1 MRWAGAAISAVTLA
15 VILAPACAKQASDDG
30 AAKPKAAVKPVAPKP
45 PPPPEPTF
53 SEKAAKA
60 AKLAA
65 DAARACTDSFV
76 AKIDLEA
83 YRKGELAI
91 DLGKMHKTCGSA
103 SDDLVRNL
111 SRWILLDRRLD
122 RVLFE
127 VSRYRDTYKR
137 VELYLKR
144 VGAKKKRT
152 REKNAKKLE
161 RFAGEAKDASR
172 ALSAAAADLRGVDL
186 EAAGNALAAR
196 RSFLEALPGNFDR
209 YLEAPVRDRR
219 AMYHAVGR
227 YLAGGAQRL
236 RAIAAQK
243 PGGSLAGAVEE
254 LEKELAGARAFFKDF
269 ELAADSKKKLTPVI
283 EELSKKALSA
293 LGS

>member
-1 MRWAGAAISAVTLA
+1 MRWGRAAISAVTLA
-15 VILAPACAKQASDDG
+15 VIMAPACAKQASDDS
-30 AAKPKAAVKPVAPKP
+30 ARKPKAAAAKPVAPK
-45 PPPPEPTF
+45 PPPEPTF
-53 SEKAAKA
+53 SEKATKA

-65 DAARACTDSFV
+65 DAARTCTDSFV
-76 AKIDLEA
+76 SKIDLEA
-83 YRKGELAI
+83 YRKGELAV
-91 DLGKMHKTCGSA
+91 DLGKMHKTCGSV

-111 SRWILLDRRLD
+111 SRWVLLDRRLD

-144 VGAKKKRT
+144 VGAKKKKT
-152 REKNAKKLE
+152 RKKNAKKLE

-186 EAAGNALAAR
+186 EAAGNAPAAR
-196 RSFLEALPGNFDR
+196 RSFLEALPGTFNR

-236 RAIAAQK
+236 RAVAAQK
-243 PGGSLAGAVEE
+243 PGGSLAAAVEE
-254 LEKELAGARAFFKDF
+254 LDKELDGARAFFKDF

>member
-1 MRWAGAAISAVTLA
+1 MRWGRAAIAVTTLC
-15 VILAPACAKQASDDG
+15 VVLVPACQKQAPEE
-30 AAKPKAAVKPVAPKP
+30 AKPKAAPAKPVAAKP
-45 PPPPEPTF
+45 LPPPEPTF
-53 SEKAAKA
+53 SEKAAKV
-60 AKLAA
+60 AKTAA
-65 DAARACTDSFV
+65 DAARACTDGFV
-76 AKIDLEA
+76 SKIDLEA
-83 YRKGELAI
+83 YKKGELAV
-91 DLGKMHKTCGSA
+91 DLAKMHKTCGSV
-103 SDDLVRNL
+103 SDDLLRSL
-111 SRWILLDRRLD
+111 SRWILIDRRLD

-152 REKNAKKLE
+152 RKKNAKKLE
-161 RFAGEAKDASR
+161 RFAAEAKDASR

-186 EAAGNALAAR
+186 EAAGNTISAR
-196 RSFLEALPGNFDR
+196 RSFLEALPGTFER
-209 YLEAPVRDRR
+209 FLEKPVRDRR

-243 PGGSLAGAVEE
+243 PGGSLAAAVKE
-254 LEKELAGARAFFKDF
+254 LEKELDDARAFFKDF

-283 EELSKKALSA
+283 EELSKKALAA